1 MSNPYQPPSFDP
13 QQFREQPGY
22 TASVA
27 GDHSAVRQVRI
38 FAILN
43 AVQGLLEIPMGL
55 FTAGMG
61 VLFPALMQLDKTRNA
76 NPAGGAAPDDFV
88 WFITAIY
95 FCIGIPVLVSGVLRI
110 VAGVRNYRFRGRTLG
125 MISLVAGLGSM
136 LSCYCAPTAIGLLIY
151 GLILF
156 LNPAVKAAFAMA
168 QQGQSAE
175 QILAVFSPFQAS
187 YYPPASPPLS
197 LDNPPP
203 TGEKPFG

>member
-13 QQFREQPGY
+13 KQFQEQPAY
-22 TASVA
+22 MA
-27 GDHSAVRQVRI
+27 GGANDHGAVRQVRI

-61 VLFPALMQLDKTRNA
+61 ILFPALMQMDKTRNA
-76 NPAGGAAPDDFV
+76 NPAGGGPPDEFV

-95 FCIGIPVLVSGVLRI
+95 FAIGIPVLISGVLRI
-110 VAGVRNYRFRGRTLG
+110 VAGVRNYRFKGRTLG
-125 MISLVAGLGSM
+125 MISLVSGLGSM

-168 QQGQSAE
+168 QQGRSVE
-175 QILAVFSPFQAS
+175 QILAAFSPFQHS
-187 YYPPASPPLS
+187 YYPPSPPQL
-197 LDNPPP
+197 PPGHAP
-203 TGEKPFG
+203 THGEKPFA